1 MDQSII
7 FIQICP
13 KIYFKHKMSKNKA
26 YTWNEPFLS
35 IQNGNLQVKLVIL

>member
-13 KIYFKHKMSKNKA
+13 KIYFKHKMSKNKT
-26 YTWNEPFLS
+26 YTWNEHLLS
-35 IQNGNLQVKLVIL
+35 IQNGSLQVKSVIL

>member
-13 KIYFKHKMSKNKA
+13 KFIHKMSKNKV
-26 YTWNEPFLS
+26 YTWNEHLLS
-35 IQNGNLQVKLVIL
+35 TQNGNLQVKSVIL